1 MWENKVCTIPYR
13 HAGML
18 EVPHSPLDPHQ
29 EYLPPPSLV
38 SCPVRAR
45 LVWERDYTNLQVKM
59 FQACFARIIRVS
71 VIMASSPSGEQS
83 LGQEETEEVRDRA
96 NMAP

>member
-1 MWENKVCTIPYR
+1 MYHPIPTCC
-13 HAGML
+13 ML
-18 EVPHSPLDPHQ
+18 EVPHSPLGPHQ

-38 SCPVRAR
+38 SCPVSAH
-45 LVWERDYTNLQVKM
+45 LVWERDYTKLQAKM

-71 VIMASSPSGEQS
+71 CSDIMASSPSGEQS